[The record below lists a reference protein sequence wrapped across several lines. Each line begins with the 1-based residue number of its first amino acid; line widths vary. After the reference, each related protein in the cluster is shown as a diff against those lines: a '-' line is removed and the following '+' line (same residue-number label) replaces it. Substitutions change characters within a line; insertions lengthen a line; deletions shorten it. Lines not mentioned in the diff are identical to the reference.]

1 MRYNRKVLVTL
12 FFITFSLSTLLSV
25 SGLSNE
31 IATFFSVDME
41 ASSIYLGTFLF
52 IVGITALFLPAY
64 LSKFEK
70 KKFLIISL
78 IVTVLTTFIQS
89 FVNNFEIAFILR
101 IIPAFFY
108 STAISFALT
117 YIAEMDP
124 NNVNKIVLGITAGA
138 VFGASFS
145 IYLTTNY
152 GYNYALLWIALV
164 NIFSLILT
172 ILFLPQMYGKSKSFL
187 YQFRSAKSK
196 LFLISTGSI
205 LFIGVGVSVT
215 YNFFTLILETITQL
229 PYDELSLYIFFNG
242 LAGVFGTSLI
252 GRLMQKNLKL
262 TVNTYPIVFI
272 VLMAA
277 MITCIKMKEPMFV
290 LLILFGILDGSM
302 QTIAQ
307 YSITSAVK
315 DAPEFANGFY
325 LFIVNLNRTIGII
338 LGGVLIESWFTTSIL
353 LMSILSFSMAIPF
366 IMYRFKKYSSIDNA
380 IPNFD
385 V

>member
-1 MRYNRKVLVTL
+1 
-12 FFITFSLSTLLSV
+12 
-25 SGLSNE
+25 
-31 IATFFSVDME
+31 
-41 ASSIYLGTFLF
+41 
-52 IVGITALFLPAY
+52 
-64 LSKFEK
+64 
-70 KKFLIISL
+70 
-78 IVTVLTTFIQS
+78 
-89 FVNNFEIAFILR
+89 
-101 IIPAFFY
+101 
-108 STAISFALT
+108 
-117 YIAEMDP
+117 
-124 NNVNKIVLGITAGA
+124 
-138 VFGASFS
+138 
-145 IYLTTNY
+145 
-152 GYNYALLWIALV
+152 
-164 NIFSLILT
+164 
-172 ILFLPQMYGKSKSFL
+172 
-187 YQFRSAKSK
+187 
-196 LFLISTGSI
+196 
-205 LFIGVGVSVT
+205 
-215 YNFFTLILETITQL
+215 
-229 PYDELSLYIFFNG
+229 
-242 LAGVFGTSLI
+242 
-252 GRLMQKNLKL
+252 MQKNLKL

-277 MITCIKMKEPMFV
+277 MITCIKVKEPMFV